1 MASTPFLL
9 RVAKFSRLVAHFVSG
24 LATLAFAF
32 RKFSNK
38 ERMSAIQRWSKKLL
52 AIVHVRV
59 ELIGH
64 PPDHGLLVMNHI
76 SWLDVFVLNAVAPS
90 RFVSKAEVA
99 RWPLVGY
106 LVSASGTLYIERTR
120 KTAARRT
127 NRMISDALVNGE
139 RVAVFPEGT
148 TTAGDRL
155 LRFHAALLQPA
166 IAEGTAIHP
175 VTLHYRNAAGQRS
188 PAVSYVDDE
197 TLVGSVWQL
206 LGARSVRARLQ
217 FDESERADG
226 RHRREI
232 ADALHAK
239 ISRRL
244 ACDED
249 LPAPGTH
256 AGPRA
261 GLR

>member
-1 MASTPFLL
+1 MA
-9 RVAKFSRLVAHFVSG
+9 
-24 LATLAFAF
+24 
-32 RKFSNK
+32 
-38 ERMSAIQRWSKKLL
+38 AIQHWSKELL
-52 AIVHVRV
+52 DIVRVRV
-59 ELIGH
+59 EFSGN
-64 PPDHGLLVMNHI
+64 PPEHGLLMMNHI

-106 LVSASGTLYIERTR
+106 LCSASGTLYIERTR

-127 NRMISDALVNGE
+127 NWMIFDALGNGD

-166 IAEGTAIHP
+166 IVDGGAIHP
-175 VTLHYRNAAGQRS
+175 VTLHYFDADGRRS

-206 LGARSVRARLQ
+206 LSAQSVLARLQ
-217 FDESERADG
+217 FDEAEPAAG

-232 ADALHAK
+232 ADTLHAR

-244 ACDED
+244 DPGEA
-249 LPAPGTH
+249 LPAPGICDDPL
-256 AGPRA
+256 G
-261 GLR
+261 